1 MAKPTV
7 GTSSL
12 VSKETFETLGSSLG
26 PRIHPRIG
34 LSTSGMRMSTSGMR
48 MIYYHDVILIHPS
61 SLGSRELPK
70 VSKVFPDTREDVPTV
85 CLIPLPHFPR
95 EKFKKL
101 LFFYEK

>member
-1 MAKPTV
+1 M

-12 VSKETFETLGSSLG
+12 VFKETFETLGSSLG

-48 MIYYHDVILIHPS
+48 MIYYHDVILIYPS
-61 SLGSRELPK
+61 SLGSRELFR
-70 VSKVFPDTREDVPTV
+70 VSKVSPDTREDVPTV
-85 CLIPLPHFPR
+85 CLTSLLHFPR

-101 LFFYEK
+101 PFFNEK